1 MKKLAGHIRD
11 YIAARCSHD
20 EVFQVE
26 TIGRL
31 VDGDFT
37 GSMSYGEVMK
47 HGDFGLGTFVD
58 LDGEM
63 AAADG
68 KFWHFGPGGHGNP
81 VSPET
86 RTPFAVVKFFTPD
99 ITFQLDGPCTMEELE
114 KAVDTH
120 LPVKEQL
127 CAVRAKGR
135 FRSAHFRVV
144 LRQDHPSTLAEAA
157 KTQSEQDM
165 VALEGQLVGFRFP
178 GDSAPVEVPGYH
190 LHLIADE
197 GRIGGHFHGGTMED
211 LTVEIDLSDHLHL
224 AAHDAM
230 QRLDAG
236 MSQTKKAELEAAER
250 KRHKD

>member
-11 YIAARCSHD
+11 YIQARCSND

-31 VDGDFT
+31 IDGNFT
-37 GSMSYGEVMK
+37 GSMRYGEVMK

-63 AAADG
+63 AAVDG
-68 KFWHFGPGGHGNP
+68 RFWHFGPGGHGSP
-81 VSPET
+81 VDPDT
-86 RTPFAVVKFFTPD
+86 MTPFAVVKFFRPD
-99 ITFQLDGPCTMEELE
+99 ITFHLDGPCTMEELE
-114 KAVDTH
+114 AAVDAR

-127 CAVRAKGR
+127 CAVRARGR

-165 VALEGQLVGFRFP
+165 EALDGQLVGFRFP

-197 GRIGGHFHGGTMED
+197 GRIGGHFHGGTMEN

-230 QRLDAG
+230 ARLEAG
-236 MSQTKKAELEAAER
+236 ASRKTREEIEAAER
-250 KRHKD
+250 GRRS

>member
-1 MKKLAGHIRD
+1 MKKLAAHIRD
-11 YIAARCSHD
+11 YIQGRGSPD

-31 VDGDFT
+31 IDGDLS

-63 AAADG
+63 AAVDG
-68 KFWHFGPGGHGNP
+68 KCWHFGPGGHGTP

-86 RTPFAVVKFFTPD
+86 QTPFAVVKFFEPD
-99 ITFQLDGPCTMEELE
+99 ITFALDGPCTMEELE
-114 KAVDTH
+114 AAVDAH
-120 LPVKEQL
+120 LPVSDQL
-127 CAVRAKGR
+127 CAVRVRGR

-144 LRQDHPSTLAEAA
+144 LRQDEPSTLAKAA
-157 KTQSEQDM
+157 ETQSEQDM
-165 VALEGQLVGFRFP
+165 EELDGQLVGFRFP

-190 LHLIADE
+190 LHLIADG
-197 GRIGGHFHGGTMED
+197 GRIGGHFHGGTMEGM
-211 LTVEIDLSDHLHL
+211 TVEIDLSEHLHL

-230 QRLDAG
+230 ARLDLGA
-236 MSQTKKAELEAAER
+236 SQKTRDEIEAAER
-250 KRHKD
+250 GRKG

>member
-1 MKKLAGHIRD
+1 MSKLAGHIRD
-11 YIAARCSHD
+11 YIEAHCSPD

-31 VDGDFT
+31 IDGDFS

-68 KFWHFGPGGHGNP
+68 KFWHFGPDGRGTP

-86 RTPFAVVKFFTPD
+86 RTPFAVVKFFEPD
-99 ITFQLDGPCTMEELE
+99 ITFELAGPVSMEELE
-114 KAVDTH
+114 AAIDAH
-120 LPVKEQL
+120 LPVKDQL
-127 CAVRAKGR
+127 CAVRARGR
-135 FRSAHFRVV
+135 FHSAHFRIV
-144 LRQDHPSTLAEAA
+144 LRQEGPSTLAQAA
-157 KTQSEQDM
+157 KTQSEQDR
-165 VALEGQLVGFRFP
+165 EEIDGQLVGFRFP
-178 GDSAPVEVPGYH
+178 SDSAPIEVPGYH
-190 LHLIADE
+190 LHLIAGD
-197 GRIGGHFHGGTMED
+197 GRIGGHFHGGTMEN

-230 QRLDAG
+230 QRLATG
-236 MSQTKKAELEAAER
+236 ASQKMKDDLEAAER
-250 KRHKD
+250 QRRG

>member
-11 YIAARCSHD
+11 YIAGRCSPD

-31 VDGDFT
+31 IDGDFS

-68 KFWHFGPGGHGNP
+68 RFWHFGPGGHGTP

-86 RTPFAVVKFFTPD
+86 QTPFAVVKFFQPD
-99 ITFQLDGPCTMEELE
+99 ITFRIDGPCTMEALE
-114 KAVDTH
+114 AAVDAH
-120 LPVKEQL
+120 LPVKDQL
-127 CAVRAKGR
+127 CAVRARGR

-144 LRQDHPSTLAEAA
+144 LRQDQPSTLAQAA
-157 KTQSEQDM
+157 KHQSEQDM
-165 VALEGQLVGFRFP
+165 EELEGQLVGFRFP

-190 LHLIADE
+190 LHLIADG

-224 AAHDAM
+224 AAHD
-230 QRLDAG
+230 G
-236 MSQTKKAELEAAER
+236 MARLEAGASKKMQDEIEASER
-250 KRHKD
+250 GRRG